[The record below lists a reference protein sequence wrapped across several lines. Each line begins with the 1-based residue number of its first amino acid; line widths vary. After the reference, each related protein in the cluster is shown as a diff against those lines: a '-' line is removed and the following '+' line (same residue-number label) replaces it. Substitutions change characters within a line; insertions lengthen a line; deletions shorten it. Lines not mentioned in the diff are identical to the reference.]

1 MDALRAKSEA
11 AAVTQLSARHKILHA
26 YQREIEEIRDLAAEH
41 GDNTEIIK
49 AADEAAHNR
58 QVQAMRELDAL
69 DKQNADK
76 RKARLEEIRQKE
88 LESVQAG
95 LGAMSDLAS
104 ATADAFELSAESRS
118 KADRKAAMKAFRTQK
133 ALSGIA
139 ATLAFAEATISA
151 WRDGNAVLAS
161 IRTAAATMAY
171 GVSIAKINAQQ
182 PTFHTGTGLVRAP
195 SGVNEMN
202 ARLRDGEAVSTPLG
216 AELIG
221 RGNIE
226 RANAGMSP
234 GGGSGV
240 AFQYEHRV
248 FSRFIRDN
256 VRTRGPLGKEQD
268 RKIHVGLR
276 RA

>member
-1 MDALRAKSEA
+1 LFKARREALTAERDATKQKIQALKEAESEENKAVDTSRAFSSAMAAGVQGGAAFAMSQRTVAAETKGNSAELKKLQNELKNSNQRLEILDTTQNRYKDALKRTKDAQREATKATSADGSSQAEQAEAIDTTTAALDALRAKSEA

-118 KADRKAAMKAFRTQK
+118 KADRKAA
-133 ALSGIA
+133 
-139 ATLAFAEATISA
+139 
-151 WRDGNAVLAS
+151 
-161 IRTAAATMAY
+161 
-171 GVSIAKINAQQ
+171 
-182 PTFHTGTGLVRAP
+182 
-195 SGVNEMN
+195 
-202 ARLRDGEAVSTPLG
+202 
-216 AELIG
+216 
-221 RGNIE
+221 
-226 RANAGMSP
+226 
-234 GGGSGV
+234 
-240 AFQYEHRV
+240 
-248 FSRFIRDN
+248 
-256 VRTRGPLGKEQD
+256 
-268 RKIHVGLR
+268 
-276 RA
+276 